1 MNNKAPSLLALAI
14 SSALTGSMLS
24 SAVFADPFEPAT
36 LTPSQSDFGGVGLM
50 QMPTGRMAREGEFSI
65 NGDWNSQYHKYNI
78 SMQVMPWLETT
89 VRYTL
94 VQDLFYSS
102 DPSFSGDTKY
112 TDKGIDFKIRLW
124 QEGDY
129 LPETSVGFRDFGG
142 TGLFDGE
149 FVAATKR
156 YGNLDFTLGMGWGYL
171 GTRNN
176 IANPFCKISDEFCNR
191 PSDTK
196 GNGGMVDY
204 ERWFKGPAALFG
216 GVEYQTPWQ
225 PLRLKLEYDSNDYSQ
240 DFPVQRAG
248 VNMTPATPWNVG
260 ALYRLGDWGDA
271 RVSYQRG
278 NSLALGFTLR
288 TNFNDMKAVWLDEPA
303 VQPRPTD
310 AAKNVEDVD
319 WQKVADQ
326 LASNAGYKD
335 ATIEVDGDKAII
347 TASQS
352 KYRDRAEAQERAAA
366 ILSNA
371 LPSSVERYDIVETAE
386 NIPVM
391 STTID
396 AKTYQTIAINQS
408 IDKSFSDA
416 ATGREEIDLSDSTS
430 KKTVYDGF
438 DAFDYHVS
446 PTLAQSFGSA
456 ENFYLF
462 EIGVDVGA
470 EYWLTR
476 NINMSGGIHFNVVD
490 NYDSFNY
497 EVPPDGTDVPRV
509 RTLFRS
515 YVTDNPVRMNNLQ
528 LTWLDELGNGF
539 YSQAYGGYLESM
551 FAGAG
556 GEVLYR
562 PLNQN
567 WAIGADVNLISQ
579 RDPNSW
585 FGVFTEE
592 QQYSERDGRYYKVLP
607 QGTTGFLTGYYMPQ
621 WQFIDNTLLKVGVG
635 KFLAGDLG
643 TRVDFSKQ
651 FDSGVIA
658 GAYASFTNMSSE
670 DFGEGSFTKGFYVS
684 IPFDIMTVKPS
695 ANRANISWQP
705 ITRDGGQM
713 LSRKYQLFN
722 LTDARSPWL
731 QRPNGVIERE

>member
-1 MNNKAPSLLALAI
+1 MNKITASLPALAVLSLSI
-14 SSALTGSMLS
+14 SAVLS
-24 SAVFADPFEPAT
+24 SSVSADPFEPAT

-65 NGDWNSQYHKYNI
+65 NGNWNNDYHKYNV
-78 SMQVMPWLETT
+78 SLQLMPWLETT
-89 VRYTL
+89 IRYTI
-94 VQDLFYSS
+94 VQGIPYSN
-102 DPSFSGDTKY
+102 DPSFSGDTDWA
-112 TDKGIDFKIRLW
+112 DKGIDFKVRLW
-124 QEGDY
+124 QETDY

-156 YGNLDFTLGMGWGYL
+156 YENFDFTLGMGWGYL
-171 GTRNN
+171 GTRDN
-176 IANPFCKISDEFCNR
+176 IPNPFCQVSDGFCER
-191 PSDTK
+191 PTDGKS
-196 GNGGMVDY
+196 GGGQANYD
-204 ERWFKGPAALFG
+204 RWFRGPAALFG
-216 GVEYQTPWQ
+216 GIEYQTPWQ
-225 PLRLKLEYDSNDYSQ
+225 PLRFKLEYDSNDYSQ
-240 DFPVQRAG
+240 DAPHVQG
-248 VNMTPATPWNVG
+248 HSDMTPATPWNVG
-260 ALYRLGDWGDA
+260 VLYRLGNWGDA
-271 RVSYQRG
+271 RASYERG
-278 NSLALGFTLR
+278 NTLALGVTLR
-288 TNFNDMKAVWLDEPA
+288 TNFNDMKAVWLDEPE
-303 VQPRPTD
+303 VQPRPND
-310 AAKNVEDVD
+310 AVTKLQDVD
-319 WQKVADQ
+319 WPTLANQ
-326 LASNAGYKD
+326 LESNAGYKD
-335 ATIEVDGDKAII
+335 ATIAVEGDKAII
-347 TASQS
+347 SASQN
-352 KYRDRAEAQERAAA
+352 KYRDRAQAQERAAA
-366 ILSNA
+366 ILSST
-371 LPSSVERYDIVETAE
+371 LPANIKTYEIVETAE
-386 NIPVM
+386 NIPMM

-396 AKTYQTIAINQS
+396 AKTYQTIALNQS
-408 IDKSFSDA
+408 IDENFDDA
-416 ATGREEIDLSDSTS
+416 ATGREEINLSDSTN
-430 KKTVYDGF
+430 KRTVYDGF
-438 DAFDYHVS
+438 NAFDYYIS

-476 NINMSGGIHFNVVD
+476 NFNVSGGIHFSVVD
-490 NYDSFNY
+490 NYDSFTY

-567 WAIGADVNLISQ
+567 WAIGADVNLVSQ
-579 RDPNSW
+579 RDPDSW

-607 QGTTGFLTGYYMPQ
+607 KGTTGFLTGYYMPE
-621 WQFIDNTLLKVGVG
+621 WNFIDNTLLKVGVG

-658 GAYASFTNMSSE
+658 GAYASFTNMSTE
-670 DFGEGSFTKGFYVS
+670 DFGEGSFTKGVYVS

-731 QRPNGVIERE
+731 QRPSEVE

>member
-1 MNNKAPSLLALAI
+1 MNNITASLP
-14 SSALTGSMLS
+14 ALTLLS
-24 SAVFADPFEPAT
+24 VLTSAALSQQAAADPFEPAT
-36 LTPSQSDFGGVGLM
+36 LIPSQSDFGGVGLM

-65 NGDWNSQYHKYNI
+65 NGDWSEQYHKYNI

-89 VRYTL
+89 IRYTL
-94 VQDLFYSS
+94 VQDLLLSS
-102 DPSFSGDTKY
+102 DPNFSGDSKY
-112 TDKGIDFKIRLW
+112 TDKGIDLKFRLW
-124 QEGDY
+124 QEGKY
-129 LPETSVGFRDFGG
+129 LPETSVGLRDFGG

-149 FVAATKR
+149 FIAATKR
-156 YGNLDFTLGMGWGYL
+156 YNNFDFTLGMGWGYL
-171 GTRNN
+171 GTRDN
-176 IANPFCKISDEFCNR
+176 IANPFCKFSDEYCTR
-191 PSDTK
+191 PSDFK
-196 GNGGMVDY
+196 GSGGMVDY

-225 PLRLKLEYDSNDYSQ
+225 PLRFKVEYDSNDYSG
-240 DFPVQRAG
+240 DFPVNRAG
-248 VNMTPATPWNVG
+248 VDMTPATPWNVG

-278 NSLALGFTLR
+278 NSVALGLTLR
-288 TNFNDMKAVWLDEPA
+288 TNFNDMKAVWLDEPE
-303 VQPRPTD
+303 VQPRPSD
-310 AAKNVEDVD
+310 ATQRLEDVD
-319 WQKVADQ
+319 WQQ
-326 LASNAGYKD
+326 LANQLESNAGYKEP
-335 ATIEVDGDKAII
+335 TITVDGDKATI
-347 TASQS
+347 TASQT

-366 ILSNA
+366 ILSNN
-371 LPSSVERYDIVETAE
+371 LPSDIKTYEIVETSE
-386 NIPVM
+386 NVP
-391 STTID
+391 TTATRID
-396 AKTYQTIAINQS
+396 APTYQEIALTQS

-416 ATGREEIDLSDSTS
+416 TTGREEINLSDSQQVN
-430 KKTVYDGF
+430 TVYDGF
-438 DAFDYHVS
+438 KSFDYYVS
-446 PTLAQSFGSA
+446 PTLAQSFGSV
-456 ENFYLF
+456 ENFYLY
-462 EIGVDVGA
+462 EIGINVGA

-476 NINMSGGIHFNVVD
+476 NVNFSGGVHINVVD

-528 LTWLDELGNGF
+528 LTWLDEIGNGF

-567 WAIGADVNLISQ
+567 WAIGADVNLVSQ
-579 RDPNSW
+579 RDPDSW

-592 QQYSERDGRYYKVLP
+592 QQYSEKDGRYYKVLT

-621 WQFIDNTLLKVGVG
+621 WSFIDNTLFKVGVG

-695 ANRANISWQP
+695 SNRANISWQP

-713 LSRKYQLFN
+713 LSRKYQLFD

-731 QRPNGVIERE
+731 QRPSGVKERE

>member
-1 MNNKAPSLLALAI
+1 MNKITASLPALAVLSLSI
-14 SSALTGSMLS
+14 SAVLS
-24 SAVFADPFEPAT
+24 SSVSADPFEPAT

-65 NGDWNSQYHKYNI
+65 NGNWNNDYHKYNV
-78 SMQVMPWLETT
+78 SLQLMPWLETT
-89 VRYTL
+89 IRYTI
-94 VQDLFYSS
+94 VQGIPYSN
-102 DPSFSGDTKY
+102 DPSFSGDTDWA
-112 TDKGIDFKIRLW
+112 DKGIDFKVRLW
-124 QEGDY
+124 QETDY

-156 YGNLDFTLGMGWGYL
+156 YENFDFTLGMGWGYL
-171 GTRNN
+171 GTRDNVP
-176 IANPFCKISDEFCNR
+176 NPFCQVSDGFCTR
-191 PSDTK
+191 ASDTK
-196 GNGGMVDY
+196 GNGGMASYD
-204 ERWFKGPAALFG
+204 RWFRGPAALFG

-225 PLRLKLEYDSNDYSQ
+225 PLRFKLEYDSNDYSQ
-240 DFPVQRAG
+240 DAPHVRG
-248 VNMTPATPWNVG
+248 HSDMTPATPWNVG
-260 ALYRLGDWGDA
+260 ALYRIGDWGDA
-271 RVSYQRG
+271 RVSYERG
-278 NSLALGFTLR
+278 NTLALGVTLR
-288 TNFNDMKAVWLDEPA
+288 TNFNDMKAVWLDEPE
-303 VQPRPTD
+303 VQPRPSD
-310 AAKNVEDVD
+310 VSQRLEDVD
-319 WQKVADQ
+319 WQQ
-326 LASNAGYKD
+326 LANQLESNAGYKEP
-335 ATIEVDGDKAII
+335 TITVDGDKAII
-347 TASQS
+347 TARQT

-366 ILSNA
+366 ILSNN
-371 LPSSVERYDIVETAE
+371 LPSNIKTYEIVETSE
-386 NIPVM
+386 NVP
-391 STTID
+391 TTATRID
-396 AKTYQTIAINQS
+396 APIYQEIALTQS
-408 IDKSFSDA
+408 IDKSFNEA
-416 ATGREEIDLSDSTS
+416 TTGREEVNLSDS
-430 KKTVYDGF
+430 KQVNTVYDGF
-438 DAFDYHVS
+438 KSFDYYVS

-456 ENFYLF
+456 ENFYLY
-462 EIGVDVGA
+462 EIGINVGA

-476 NINMSGGIHFNVVD
+476 NVNFSGGVHINVVD

-528 LTWLDELGNGF
+528 LTWLDEIGNGF

-567 WAIGADVNLISQ
+567 WAIGADVNLVSQ
-579 RDPNSW
+579 RDPDSW

-592 QQYSERDGRYYKVLP
+592 QQYSEKDGRYYKVLT

-621 WQFIDNTLLKVGVG
+621 WSFIDNTLLKVGVG

-658 GAYASFTNMSSE
+658 GAYASFTNMSTE

-695 ANRANISWQP
+695 SNRANISWQP

-713 LSRKYQLFN
+713 LSRKYQLFD

-731 QRPNGVIERE
+731 QRPSEVE

>member
-1 MNNKAPSLLALAI
+1 MNNITASLP
-14 SSALTGSMLS
+14 ALTLLS
-24 SAVFADPFEPAT
+24 VLTSAALSQQAAADPFEPAT

-65 NGDWNSQYHKYNI
+65 NGDWTEQYHKYNI

-89 VRYTL
+89 IRYTL

-112 TDKGIDFKIRLW
+112 TDKGIDLKFRLW
-124 QEGDY
+124 QEGKY
-129 LPETSVGFRDFGG
+129 LPETSVGLRDFGG

-149 FVAATKR
+149 FIAATKR
-156 YGNLDFTLGMGWGYL
+156 YNNFDFTLGMGWGYL
-171 GTRNN
+171 GTRDN
-176 IANPFCKISDEFCNR
+176 IANPFCTVSDEFCNR

-196 GNGGMVDY
+196 GSGGMVDY

-225 PLRLKLEYDSNDYSQ
+225 PLRFKVEYDSNDYSG
-240 DFPVQRAG
+240 DFPVNRAG
-248 VNMTPATPWNVG
+248 VDMTPATPWNVG

-278 NSLALGFTLR
+278 NSVALGLTLR
-288 TNFNDMKAVWLDEPA
+288 TNFNHMKAVWLDEPE
-303 VQPRPTD
+303 VQPRPSD
-310 AAKNVEDVD
+310 ATQRLEDVD
-319 WQKVADQ
+319 WQQ
-326 LASNAGYKD
+326 LANQLESNAGYKEP
-335 ATIEVDGDKAII
+335 TITVDGDKATI
-347 TASQS
+347 TATQT

-366 ILSNA
+366 ILSNS
-371 LPSSVERYDIVETAE
+371 LPSDIKTYEIVETSE
-386 NIPVM
+386 NVP
-391 STTID
+391 TTATRID
-396 AKTYQTIAINQS
+396 GPTYQEIALTQS
-408 IDKSFSDA
+408 IDQSFSDA
-416 ATGREEIDLSDSTS
+416 TTGREEVNLSDS
-430 KKTVYDGF
+430 KQVNTVYDGF
-438 DAFDYHVS
+438 KSFDYYVS

-456 ENFYLF
+456 ENFYLY
-462 EIGVDVGA
+462 EIGINVGA

-476 NINMSGGIHFNVVD
+476 NVNFSGGVHINVVD

-528 LTWLDELGNGF
+528 LTWLDENGNGF

-567 WAIGADVNLISQ
+567 WAIGADVNLVSQ
-579 RDPNSW
+579 RDPDSW

-592 QQYSERDGRYYKVLP
+592 QQYNEKDGRYYKVLT

-621 WQFIDNTLLKVGVG
+621 WSFIDNTLFKVGVG

-658 GAYASFTNMSSE
+658 GAYASFTNMSTE

-695 ANRANISWQP
+695 SNRANISWQP

-713 LSRKYQLFN
+713 LSRKYQLFD

-731 QRPNGVIERE
+731 QRPSEVE

>member
-14 SSALTGSMLS
+14 SSALTGSVLS
-24 SAVFADPFEPAT
+24 SAVFADPFEPAI

-65 NGDWNSQYHKYNI
+65 NGNWNNDYHKYSI
-78 SMQVMPWLETT
+78 SLQLMPWLETT
-89 VRYTL
+89 VRYTI
-94 VQDLFYSS
+94 VQGIPYSN
-102 DPSFSGDTKY
+102 DPGFSGDTDWA
-112 TDKGIDFKIRLW
+112 DKGIDFKIRLLE
-124 QEGDY
+124 EGDY

-171 GTRNN
+171 GTRDN
-176 IANPFCKISDEFCNR
+176 IPNPFCHVSDGFCTR

-196 GNGGMVDY
+196 GGGGQTNY
-204 ERWFKGPAALFG
+204 ERWFRGPAALFG

-225 PLRLKLEYDSNDYSQ
+225 PLRFKLEYDSNNYSQ
-240 DFPVQRAG
+240 DAPHVQG
-248 VNMTPATPWNVG
+248 YSDMTPATPWNVG

-271 RVSYQRG
+271 RVSYERG
-278 NSLALGFTLR
+278 NTLALGVTLR
-288 TNFNDMKAVWLDEPA
+288 TNFNDMKAVWLDEPE
-303 VQPRPTD
+303 VQPRPND
-310 AAKNVEDVD
+310 AAQSVEDVD
-319 WQKVADQ
+319 WPQ
-326 LASNAGYKD
+326 LANQLESNAGYKE
-335 ATIEVDGDKAII
+335 ATIAIDGDKAIV

-352 KYRDRAEAQERAAA
+352 KYRDRVEAQERAAA
-366 ILSNA
+366 ILSNT
-371 LPSSVERYDIVETAE
+371 LPSNIETYEIVETAE

-396 AKTYQTIAINQS
+396 AKTYQTIALKQS
-408 IDKSFSDA
+408 IDKSFIDA
-416 ATGREEIDLSDSTS
+416 ATGREEIDLSDSAT

-476 NINMSGGIHFNVVD
+476 NFNVSGGIHFNVVD

-567 WAIGADVNLISQ
+567 WAIGADVNLVSQ

-585 FGVFTEE
+585 FGIFTEE

-621 WQFIDNTLLKVGVG
+621 WNFIDNTLLKVGVG

-658 GAYASFTNMSSE
+658 GAYASFTNMSTE

-695 ANRANISWQP
+695 ANRATIFWQP

-713 LSRKYQLFN
+713 LNRKYQLFN